1 MMYMDDAIQATIQL
15 MEAPTEN
22 IKIRSSYN
30 LGGVSFDPEEIA
42 TSIKKYISDFTI
54 DYAPDFRQ
62 DIADSWPNSIDDSKA
77 QEDWDWKH
85 SFDLHKMTETMR
97 SEEHTSE
104 LQSRGHLVCRLL

>member
-1 MMYMDDAIQATIQL
+1 MVLSNAHPAHISHKYPHSVSTTVYVIEIYHEYLSSGKYTSFLKAGTYLPMMYMDDAIQATIQL

-54 DYAPDFRQ
+54 DYEIGRA
-62 DIADSWPNSIDDSKA
+62 
-77 QEDWDWKH
+77 H
-85 SFDLHKMTETMR
+85 
-97 SEEHTSE
+97 
-104 LQSRGHLVCRLL
+104 V